1 MIKPQTAGERMMER
15 LRAAPRGSFWRD
27 FNPKDW
33 EFGRYGRIL
42 NEFRGG
48 AKLADIKKRY
58 KIDDQLARMMR
69 AIAAGRFKEFE
80 MRMAE
85 TEDGEGAQ
93 GGRGKN

>member
-1 MIKPQTAGERMMER
+1 MLKPQTASERMMER

-48 AKLADIKKRY
+48 AKRADIKKRY
-58 KIDDQLARMMR
+58 KIDDQLARMMQ
-69 AIAAGRFKEFE
+69 AIATGRFRAYEKV
-80 MRMAE
+80 MAG
-85 TEDGEGAQ
+85 GERT
-93 GGRGKN
+93 RGNRGEN